1 LFFFPR
7 DSHPKQK
14 KLILMTMVDI
24 LKENKEDGG
33 RGRISRS

>member
-1 LFFFPR
+1 VI
-7 DSHPKQK
+7 HTQNK
-14 KLILMTMVDI
+14 KRLILMTMVDI